1 MSSDALVYVID
12 DDPSL
17 RRALARLVAAAGYDV
32 ETFPSAEAFLGQPV
46 TDRPACL
53 VLDVRLPGE
62 SGLDLQTALG
72 SARRFLPIIFVT
84 GHGTVSAGIRAMKGG
99 AVDFLEKPVD
109 EKELL
114 GGIRQALRQSRE
126 ARAALTE
133 QDELMLMTSTG
144 QSIRIRVSQIRET
157 GRVAQG
163 VKLLTLK
170 QGEKLQDI
178 SRVIPDGEDA
188 EAPATDAGAEPA
200 DAGEAD
206 AG

>member
-1 MSSDALVYVID
+1 MTSDGIVYVVD

-17 RRALARLVAAAGYDV
+17 RRALARLIAAAGFDV

-62 SGLDLQTALG
+62 SGLDLQAALG

-109 EKELL
+109 E
-114 GGIRQALRQSRE
+114 RSCS
-126 ARAALTE
+126 AA
-133 QDELMLMTSTG
+133 SG
-144 QSIRIRVSQIRET
+144 RRS
-157 GRVAQG
+157 GRVARRAPPRR
-163 VKLLTLK
+163 
-170 QGEKLQDI
+170 
-178 SRVIPDGEDA
+178 SRSSWSAGS
-188 EAPATDAGAEPA
+188 AP
-200 DAGEAD
+200 
-206 AG
+206 